1 MDDKIAMTFRF
12 SCALRAL
19 VASSLLLAAPAIAKP
34 WAEVGDRQLREDIE
48 ALADAGM
55 IRGPITSWPLPWRQ
69 IAALSERWQIDKLPP
84 HLVVRVNRV
93 RRYMELAQQ
102 STLVTAKLGA
112 GTDSKLVRTFED
124 TNREDAQASI
134 RVEHNFSEN
143 SYVSY
148 GVGYRHRQS
157 GVDYHFD
164 DVYGVHTFGNWGVYV
179 GSVGS
184 WWGPGQESALLLSN
198 STRPFQRV
206 GIKRMQPY
214 AFDVPV
220 LRWLGPWSFEFF
232 LGRLDGDRTDFD
244 HPLVH
249 SFRFAFKPV
258 PQFEF
263 AVARTAQLCGSG
275 RPCSFSTFTRSFVA
289 AGTENTGTL
298 NEPGNQL
305 VSFDARWGGE
315 VGRTM
320 TGTVYAQ
327 ALAEDGGGPAIL
339 PDVYSYLA
347 GGRLSGGVDG
357 WTWSAGV
364 EWTDTY
370 GVRYFGENA
379 ANGRNPGVTYL
390 NFIYRDGYSFKD
402 RPIGFSLDGDSQLYS
417 LSASITDPRNNRL
430 SAAIRRANINVT
442 NTPDYHISRNTERLW
457 VGEFGANI
465 PTRWGDVAGELRYQ
479 TDQPNTPGRRDGD
492 VQLELRWQGQF

>member
-1 MDDKIAMTFRF
+1 MTRRF
-12 SCALRAL
+12 PRTLCAILTTAAL
-19 VASSLLLAAPAIAKP
+19 ALATPVAARP

-69 IAALSERWQIDKLPP
+69 IAALSERWQIDQLPP
-84 HLVVRVNRV
+84 HLVVRVQRV
-93 RRYMELAQQ
+93 RRHMELAEQR
-102 STLVTAKLGA
+102 TLVTAKLGA

-124 TNREDAQASI
+124 TNRESAQGSV
-134 RVEHNFSEN
+134 RVEHNVGEN

-148 GVGYRHRQS
+148 GVGYRRGQS

-164 DVYGVHTFGNWGVYV
+164 DIYGVRTFGNWGLYAGTVET
-179 GSVGS
+179 
-184 WWGPGQESALLLSN
+184 WWGPGQEGALLYSN
-198 STRPFQRV
+198 STRPFRKI

-214 AFDVPV
+214 AFDAPV

-232 LGRLDGDRTDFD
+232 VGRLDGDRTDFE

-258 PQFEF
+258 KQFEF
-263 AVARTAQLCGSG
+263 AVARTAQLCGEG
-275 RPCSFSTFTRSFVA
+275 RPCSFSTFTRSFIA
-289 AGTENTGTL
+289 AGTENVADPL
-298 NEPGNQL
+298 QQPGNQL

-320 TGTVYAQ
+320 TGTLYAQ
-327 ALAEDGGGPAIL
+327 ALAEDGGGPLII

-347 GGRLSGGVDG
+347 GGRLSGGADG
-357 WTWSAGV
+357 WTWSAGL
-364 EWTDTY
+364 EWTDTF
-370 GVRYFGENA
+370 GVRYFGETA
-379 ANGRNPGVTYL
+379 PNGRNPGVTYL

-417 LSASITDPRNNRL
+417 LSASITDPRNIRL
-430 SAAIRRANINVT
+430 SAALRRANINVT
-442 NTPDYHISRNTERLW
+442 NTPDFHISRTTERLW
-457 VGEFGANI
+457 IGEFGANV
-465 PTRWGDVAGELRYQ
+465 PTRWGDIAGELRYQ

-492 VQLELRWQGQF
+492 VQFELRWQGQF

>member
-1 MDDKIAMTFRF
+1 MTLRLFRVL
-12 SCALRAL
+12 ST
-19 VASSLLLAAPAIAKP
+19 LLAIATLTLSASALAKP

-84 HLVVRVNRV
+84 HLVVRVNRI
-93 RRYMELAQQ
+93 RRHMDLAQQ
-102 STLVTAKLGA
+102 STLVSAELGA

-124 TNREDAQASI
+124 TNREDAQGSV

-148 GVGYRHRQS
+148 GVGYRHGQS

-164 DVYGVHTFGNWGVYV
+164 DVYGVHSFGNWGVYV
-179 GSVGS
+179 GTVES
-184 WWGPGQESALLLSN
+184 WWGPGQEGALLLSN

-232 LGRLDGDRTDFD
+232 VGRLDGDRTDFE

-258 PQFEF
+258 SQFEF
-263 AVARTAQLCGSG
+263 AVSRTAQLCGSG
-275 RPCSFSTFTRSFVA
+275 RPCSFSTFTRSFIA
-289 AGTENTGTL
+289 AGTENVSDPQRQ
-298 NEPGNQL
+298 PGNQL

-347 GGRLSGGVDG
+347 GGRLSGGTDG
-357 WTWSAGV
+357 WTWSAGI

-370 GVRYFGENA
+370 GVRYFGANTP
-379 ANGRNPGVTYL
+379 NGRSPGVTYL

-430 SAAIRRANINVT
+430 SAALRRANINVT
-442 NTPDYHISRNTERLW
+442 DTPDYHISRNTERLW
-457 VGEFGANI
+457 IGEFGANI
-465 PTRWGDVAGELRYQ
+465 PTRWGDIAGELRYQ